1 MLAHAQPVPVIR
13 SRGEI
18 QLPRAVYTW
27 VNDPARETQVPVN
40 QITDDEIAYLR
51 ALVERERAS
60 TNYHTTRENILLAGI
75 ERAIRALKD
84 ERDRSTRARMIL
96 TMVWQS
102 RRLLTGDLWIVT
114 DRDMDDMACRM
125 VELYFGGP
133 YDHANNPRRRRTD
146 DRGPNDREH

>member
-1 MLAHAQPVPVIR
+1 MLAHAAPVPIIR

-27 VNDPARETQVPVN
+27 VHDPARETQVPVN
-40 QITDDEIAYLR
+40 QITDDESAYLR

-75 ERAIRALKD
+75 ERAIRALRD

-102 RRLLTGDLWIVT
+102 RSSLPCFDGNYPVLGVWMVDSEACGLGIREDVMPITGNSSRFVPHYLED
-114 DRDMDDMACRM
+114 
-125 VELYFGGP
+125 
-133 YDHANNPRRRRTD
+133 
-146 DRGPNDREH
+146 